1 MRKPLLLS
9 IALLASVAG
18 CSKAPSIPV
27 SGAYFPDWIFC
38 ILAGVLLTCVLRAAL
53 SRVRSG
59 MPPAL
64 PLLVWPA
71 LIVLLSLL
79 CWLIV
84 FN

>member
-1 MRKPLLLS
+1 MRTPPLLP

-18 CSKAPSIPV
+18 CSKNPSIPV

-53 SRVRSG
+53 ARARSG
-59 MPPAL
+59 NPPAL
-64 PLLVWPA
+64 PLLVWTA
-71 LIVLLSLL
+71 MIVLLSLL

-84 FN
+84 FY